1 MPSIE
6 TRALLPADPDTV
18 FGMIRKVED
27 FPRYTSAVERVT
39 PIGPERYHW
48 QVRIS
53 GVVYEWDVEVIQC
66 EPPLRLAWRSLTGI
80 ANTGRYRLTPAP
92 GGTDVTLVIDYS
104 LNSRLLDHTVG
115 RVAGP
120 IVRRVSAEVLHRV
133 RQRLAS
139 GQA

>member
-18 FGMIRKVED
+18 FAMIRRVED
-27 FPRYTSAVERVT
+27 FPRYTSTVETVT

-48 QVRIS
+48 KVRVA

-66 EPPLRLAWRSLTGI
+66 EPPQRLAWRSITGI
-80 ANTGRYRLTPAP
+80 ANTGRYRLSPAAA
-92 GGTDVTLVIDYS
+92 GTDVSLVIDYS

-115 RVAGP
+115 KMAGP
-120 IVRRVSAEVLHRV
+120 VVRRISSEVLDRV
-133 RQRLAS
+133 RHRLAS
-139 GQA
+139 GRG